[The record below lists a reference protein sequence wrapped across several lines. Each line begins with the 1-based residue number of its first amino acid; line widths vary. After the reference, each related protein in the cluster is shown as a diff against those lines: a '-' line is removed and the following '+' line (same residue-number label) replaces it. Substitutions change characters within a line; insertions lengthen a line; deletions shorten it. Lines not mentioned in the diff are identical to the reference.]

1 MVSAGDPLSIT
12 YSMGTR
18 KMLKLKQE
26 RFLLRS
32 PVSWQE
38 HLRRGMLID
47 AGCNNT
53 YLSAI
58 TPWIPA
64 KMGHTELQL
73 YKMSGFSHTAK
84 SREQGGQERSWVG
97 AERHLH
103 SMNIYCSLALHQ
115 TWVGKGEGKHELEQ
129 KCSFFI
135 YQLIVYL
142 QSAKI
147 KKKEW
152 FLPLWEITSTRTK
165 PSNVMWLT
173 P

>member
-129 KCSFFI
+129 KCSCFI

-142 QSAKI
+142 KVQRL
-147 KKKEW
+147 KKKSGF
-152 FLPLWEITSTRTK
+152 FLCGK
-165 PSNVMWLT
+165 
-173 P
+173 